1 MKKILITG
9 ADSYIG
15 MSVEQWL
22 MSEPDRYQ
30 VDTLDMRK
38 EDWREYDFS
47 PYDTVYHVAGI
58 AHADVGNVGEETRQ
72 LYYKVNTDLA
82 VSTAEKAKQAGVKQF
97 IFMSSMIIY
106 SGCKEKIIT
115 ADTQPKPLNFY
126 GDSKWQADL
135 KIRMLESP
143 EFRVAVLRPPMIYGK
158 GSRGNYPELAR
169 LAGKLPLFPKV
180 KNKRS
185 MLYIEN
191 LCRFVR
197 ILIDNEESGIFFP
210 QNSEYTVTSEM
221 VRMIAR
227 VKGHGILM
235 ISGFG
240 WVVRLL
246 GKLPGKVGRLAEKA
260 FGDLAYEMSMSSYKE
275 DYALISLEESI
286 RRTEGK

>member
-1 MKKILITG
+1 MKRILITG

-15 MSVEQWL
+15 MSVEQLL
-22 MSEPDRYQ
+22 MSEPEKYR

-38 EDWREYDFS
+38 DEWREYDFS
-47 PYDTVYHVAGI
+47 PYDTVFHVAGI
-58 AHADVGNVGEETRQ
+58 AHADVENVSEETRRR
-72 LYYKVNTDLA
+72 YYKVNTGLA

-97 IFMSSMIIY
+97 IFMSSMIVY
-106 SGCKEKIIT
+106 SGCQEKIIT
-115 ADTQPKPLNFY
+115 GDTEPNPLNFY
-126 GDSKWQADL
+126 GDSKWQADQ
-135 KIRMLESP
+135 KIRMLGSS

-169 LAGKLPLFPKV
+169 LAGRLPLFPKV

-221 VRMIAR
+221 VRMIAS
-227 VKGHGILM
+227 VKGHGIL
-235 ISGFG
+235 IVPGFG
-240 WVVRLL
+240 WAVRLL
-246 GKLPGKVGRLAEKA
+246 MRFPGKTGRLAEKA

-275 DYALISLEESI
+275 NYALIGLEESI